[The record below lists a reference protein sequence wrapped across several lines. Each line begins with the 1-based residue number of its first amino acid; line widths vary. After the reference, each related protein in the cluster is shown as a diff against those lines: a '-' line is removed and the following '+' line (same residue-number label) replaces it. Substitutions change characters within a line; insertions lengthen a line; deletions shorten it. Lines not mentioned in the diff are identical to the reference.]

1 MNAAFNS
8 ANGFNGFH
16 EVAVYLLSGCC
27 CCRGDRPG
35 SCVCDCASTSAPCGP
50 CLGPSSCSFFW
61 PVAPALVAY
70 MYAGG
75 LPMDESKWQPRVIS
89 LASST
94 DAGLAAPRPPTGSP
108 RASCD
113 VCIAAS
119 TAHSS
124 SMRPAP
130 VLRCR
135 WDSSSRTASHSAA
148 WSSVSGPPP
157 SMGSTIRSPAVV
169 HKGGRGSVR
178 CQTIPDMLQ
187 QLL

>member
-16 EVAVYLLSGCC
+16 EVAMYLLSGCC

-35 SCVCDCASTSAPCGP
+35 SCFCDCAPTSAPCGP
-50 CLGPSSCSFFW
+50 CLGPSNSW
-61 PVAPALVAY
+61 QQLAT
-70 MYAGG
+70 AG
-75 LPMDESKWQPRVIS
+75 K

-94 DAGLAAPRPPTGSP
+94 DAGLAAPRPPAGSP

-119 TAHSS
+119 TARSS

-157 SMGSTIRSPAVV
+157 SMGSTSPASTIRSPAVV
-169 HKGGRGSVR
+169 RKGGCGSVR
-178 CQTIPDMLQ
+178 RQTIPEMLQ